1 MMFSTPLTVQ
11 PWSTLHR
18 RIPLLQHIVALS
30 VASAVRTI
38 PGYEVYIY
46 WWCCHYILYYDCV
59 NATALYNYIPI
70 AHICRHCQ
78 CV

>member
-18 RIPLLQHIVALS
+18 RIPLLQHIVALT

-38 PGYEVYIY
+38 PGYEVYILVVLP
-46 WWCCHYILYYDCV
+46 LYTV
-59 NATALYNYIPI
+59 L
-70 AHICRHCQ
+70 
-78 CV
+78 